1 MSIFKEI
8 SFFVRMP
15 ISYNIT
21 ILHNNR
27 IKKTILVVGL
37 LAKPFSNHMMSAL
50 ITYQIFVIR
59 R

>member
-1 MSIFKEI
+1 
-8 SFFVRMP
+8 MP

-21 ILHNNR
+21 ILYNNR
-27 IKKTILVVGL
+27 IKNILVVSL
-37 LAKPFSNHMMSAL
+37 LAKPFSNRMMSAL